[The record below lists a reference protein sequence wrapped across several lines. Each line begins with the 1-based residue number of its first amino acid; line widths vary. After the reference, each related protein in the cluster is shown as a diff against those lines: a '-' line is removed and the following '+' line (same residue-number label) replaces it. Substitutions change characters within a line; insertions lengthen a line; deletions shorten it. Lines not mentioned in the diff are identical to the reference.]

1 MLFESLCTVN
11 VSSLNLKEN
20 KKFRNPVHI
29 IFVLPV
35 RLVGLSSCRTSDRN
49 LSKFLH
55 PFVVGDL
62 IEWDVTQTD
71 KQKTVNEMVF
81 LGNFYMIAF

>member
-20 KKFRNPVHI
+20 KKKFRNPVHI

-35 RLVGLSSCRTSDRN
+35 RLSNYRAVGPSIG
-49 LSKFLH
+49 LH

-71 KQKTVNEMVF
+71 KQKKNSQ
-81 LGNFYMIAF
+81 